1 MHNPAWRDRST
12 GCIRTD
18 IQDIWK
24 ATVGHYSTLLYMS
37 PGATEAEAATRA
49 RTIWTHA
56 RENPRQVVMKKLVDA
71 SEPWPTES

>member
-12 GCIRTD
+12 GCIRID

-24 ATVGHYSTLLYMS
+24 ASVGDRSTLFYMS
-37 PGATEAEAATRA
+37 PGATEAEAAARA

-56 RENPRQVVMKKLVDA
+56 RENPRQVVTKKLANA
-71 SEPWPTES
+71 SEPWPTGQ